1 MQFVSSRYR
10 SQIDVWRFLVDN
22 RPELW
27 TETGTHA
34 RLVALAL
41 LLAVPP
47 AVALGVAAARR
58 PRLAALAVGT
68 AGVIFTIPS
77 LALFALLVAP
87 LGLGT
92 APAVAALA
100 LYSVLPVLRNTVVG
114 LSEVPADAIEAAR
127 GMGMTET
134 QALWR
139 VRLPLALPVVV
150 GGVRVAAVTAVGMA
164 TVAALVAAGGLGDSI
179 FAGLR
184 AGDETQVLAA
194 TVVIAGLALT
204 VDGTLALIERRLR
217 SGTMIRFEE
226 ATKRYG
232 AGPPAL
238 DRLSLEVPAG
248 ETCVLVG
255 PSGGGKTTALKMVNR
270 LVEPTSGRVLIDGE
284 TSPRPIR

>member
-1 MQFVSSRYR
+1 MAASVLLIASYG
-10 SQIDVWRFLVDN
+10 SQIDVWHFLVDH

-27 TETGTHA
+27 SETSAHA

-41 LLAVPP
+41 LIAVPP
-47 AVALGVAAARR
+47 AVGLGVAAARH

-114 LSEVPADAIEAAR
+114 LAEVPADAVEAAR
-127 GMGMTET
+127 GMGMTEM

-184 AGDETQVLAA
+184 TGDSTQVLAA
-194 TVVIAGLALT
+194 TVVIAGLALS
-204 VDGTLALIERRLR
+204 VDATLAVVERGLR
-217 SGTMIRFEE
+217 R
-226 ATKRYG
+226 
-232 AGPPAL
+232 
-238 DRLSLEVPAG
+238 
-248 ETCVLVG
+248 
-255 PSGGGKTTALKMVNR
+255 
-270 LVEPTSGRVLIDGE
+270 GR
-284 TSPRPIR
+284 

>member
-1 MQFVSSRYR
+1 MVVPPPEPPPRAHCHPSRARSPTRATAVRFIVRYR
-10 SQIDVWRFLVDN
+10 SSIDVWHYLVDN

-27 TETGTHA
+27 SEATTHA

-47 AVALGVAAARR
+47 AVVLGVAAARR

-68 AGVIFTIPS
+68 AGVIFTVPS
-77 LALFALLVAP
+77 LALFALLVGP

-114 LSEVPADAIEAAR
+114 LHEVPAEAVEAAR
-127 GMGMTET
+127 AMGMTEA

-164 TVAALVAAGGLGDSI
+164 SVAALVAAGGLGDSI

-184 AGDETQVLAA
+184 ANDTTEVLAA
-194 TVVIAGLALT
+194 TVLIAGLALA
-204 VDGTLALIERRLR
+204 VDAALALAERALR
-217 SGTMIRFEE
+217 RSR
-226 ATKRYG
+226 
-232 AGPPAL
+232 
-238 DRLSLEVPAG
+238 
-248 ETCVLVG
+248 
-255 PSGGGKTTALKMVNR
+255 
-270 LVEPTSGRVLIDGE
+270 
-284 TSPRPIR
+284 

>member
-1 MQFVSSRYR
+1 M
-10 SQIDVWRFLVDN
+10 DHW
-22 RPELW
+22 PELW
-27 TETGTHA
+27 NETGTHA

-58 PRLAALAVGT
+58 PRMAGLAVGA

-77 LALFALLVAP
+77 LALFALLVGP

-114 LSEVPADAIEAAR
+114 LQEVPPDVVEAAR
-127 GMGMTET
+127 GMGMTES
-134 QALWR
+134 QSLWR

-184 AGDETQVLAA
+184 AGDEIQVLAA
-194 TVVIAGLALT
+194 VTVIAGLALA
-204 VDGTLALIERRLR
+204 VDGALALVERWLR
-217 SGTMIRFEE
+217 R
-226 ATKRYG
+226 
-232 AGPPAL
+232 
-238 DRLSLEVPAG
+238 
-248 ETCVLVG
+248 
-255 PSGGGKTTALKMVNR
+255 
-270 LVEPTSGRVLIDGE
+270 GR
-284 TSPRPIR
+284 

>member
-1 MQFVSSRYR
+1 V
-10 SQIDVWRFLVDN
+10 V
-22 RPELW
+22 
-27 TETGTHA
+27 
-34 RLVALAL
+34 LAL
-41 LLAVPP
+41 LMAVPP

-58 PRLAALAVGT
+58 PRLASLAVGT
-68 AGVIFTIPS
+68 AGVIFTVPS

-92 APAVAALA
+92 PPAVAALA

-114 LSEVPADAIEAAR
+114 LREVPADAVEAAR
-127 GMGMTET
+127 GMGMTEN

-194 TVVIAGLALT
+194 TVVIAVLALF
-204 VDGTLALIERRLR
+204 VDAALAMIERRLR
-217 SGTMIRFEE
+217 R
-226 ATKRYG
+226 
-232 AGPPAL
+232 
-238 DRLSLEVPAG
+238 
-248 ETCVLVG
+248 
-255 PSGGGKTTALKMVNR
+255 NR
-270 LVEPTSGRVLIDGE
+270 
-284 TSPRPIR
+284 

>member
-1 MQFVSSRYR
+1 M
-10 SQIDVWRFLVDN
+10 DH

-27 TETGTHA
+27 SETGTHA

-41 LLAVPP
+41 FVAVPP
-47 AVALGVAAARR
+47 AVALGVVAARR
-58 PRLAALAVGT
+58 PRLAAVAVGT

-114 LSEVPADAIEAAR
+114 LAEVPAEAVEAAR

-150 GGVRVAAVTAVGMA
+150 GGVRVAAVTAVGVG

-184 AGDETQVLAA
+184 AGDDAEVLAA
-194 TVVIAGLALT
+194 TAVIAALALS
-204 VDGTLALIERRLR
+204 VDGCLAFIERRLR
-217 SGTMIRFEE
+217 R
-226 ATKRYG
+226 
-232 AGPPAL
+232 
-238 DRLSLEVPAG
+238 
-248 ETCVLVG
+248 
-255 PSGGGKTTALKMVNR
+255 
-270 LVEPTSGRVLIDGE
+270 GR
-284 TSPRPIR
+284 

>member
-1 MQFVSSRYR
+1 
-10 SQIDVWRFLVDN
+10 VWHFLVDN

-27 TETGTHA
+27 SETAAHA

-58 PRLAALAVGT
+58 PRVAALAVGA

-114 LSEVPADAIEAAR
+114 LGEVPADAVEAAR
-127 GMGMTET
+127 GMGMTEA

-139 VRLPLALPVVV
+139 VRFPLALPVVV
-150 GGVRVAAVTAVGMA
+150 GGIRVAAVTAVGIA
-164 TVAALVAAGGLGDSI
+164 TVGALVAAGGLGDSI

-184 AGDETQVLAA
+184 SGDETEVLAA
-194 TVVIAGLALT
+194 TLLIAALALAVDAGLSL
-204 VDGTLALIERRLR
+204 VERTLRRG
-217 SGTMIRFEE
+217 S
-226 ATKRYG
+226 A
-232 AGPPAL
+232 ASP
-238 DRLSLEVPAG
+238 
-248 ETCVLVG
+248 G
-255 PSGGGKTTALKMVNR
+255 PSGGQ
-270 LVEPTSGRVLIDGE
+270 
-284 TSPRPIR
+284 PR

>member
-1 MQFVSSRYR
+1 MGRYR
-10 SQIDVWRFLVDN
+10 SVIDVWRFLVEN

-27 TETGTHA
+27 SETGSHA

-47 AVALGVAAARR
+47 AVALGVVAARR
-58 PRLAALAVGT
+58 PRLAAVAVGT
-68 AGVIFTIPS
+68 AGVIFTVPS

-114 LSEVPADAIEAAR
+114 LKEVPPDAVEAAR
-127 GMGMTET
+127 GMGMTEA

-150 GGVRVAAVTAVGMA
+150 GGVRVAAVTAVGVA

-184 AGDETQVLAA
+184 AGDSTQVLAA
-194 TVVIAGLALT
+194 TAVIAALALS
-204 VDGTLALIERRLR
+204 VDGTLALVERWLR
-217 SGTMIRFEE
+217 R
-226 ATKRYG
+226 
-232 AGPPAL
+232 
-238 DRLSLEVPAG
+238 
-248 ETCVLVG
+248 
-255 PSGGGKTTALKMVNR
+255 
-270 LVEPTSGRVLIDGE
+270 GR
-284 TSPRPIR
+284 

>member
-1 MQFVSSRYR
+1 MKLRGIAVYG
-10 SQIDVWRFLVDN
+10 SQIEVWHFLVDN

-27 TETGTHA
+27 SETTTHA
-34 RLVALAL
+34 RLVGLAL
-41 LLAVPP
+41 LLAIPP
-47 AVALGVAAARR
+47 AVALGVAAAGR
-58 PRLAALAVGT
+58 PRIAGLAVGT

-77 LALFALLVAP
+77 LALFALLVGP

-114 LSEVPADAIEAAR
+114 LQEVPPDAVEAAR

-194 TVVIAGLALT
+194 ITVIAALALA
-204 VDGTLALIERRLR
+204 VDGTLALIERGLR
-217 SGTMIRFEE
+217 R
-226 ATKRYG
+226 
-232 AGPPAL
+232 
-238 DRLSLEVPAG
+238 
-248 ETCVLVG
+248 
-255 PSGGGKTTALKMVNR
+255 
-270 LVEPTSGRVLIDGE
+270 GR
-284 TSPRPIR
+284 

>member
-1 MQFVSSRYR
+1 
-10 SQIDVWRFLVDN
+10 FLVDH

-27 TETGTHA
+27 SETGRHA
-34 RLVALAL
+34 RLVALGL

-58 PRLAALAVGT
+58 PRLAALALGT

-92 APAVAALA
+92 PPAVAALA

-114 LSEVPADAIEAAR
+114 LAEVPADAVEAAR
-127 GMGMTET
+127 GMGMTER

-139 VRLPLALPVVV
+139 VRFPLALPVVV
-150 GGVRVAAVTAVGMA
+150 GGVRVAAVTAVGVA

-184 AGDETQVLAA
+184 ANDSTEVLAA
-194 TVVIAGLALT
+194 TLLIAGLALA
-204 VDGTLALIERRLR
+204 VDGALALIERRLR
-217 SGTMIRFEE
+217 SAR
-226 ATKRYG
+226 
-232 AGPPAL
+232 
-238 DRLSLEVPAG
+238 
-248 ETCVLVG
+248 
-255 PSGGGKTTALKMVNR
+255 
-270 LVEPTSGRVLIDGE
+270 
-284 TSPRPIR
+284 